1 MNSITN
7 STVIVWQSKLHTP
20 SEAISV
26 PLYNLVNR
34 SVNRSVDSMIWN
46 SLTAKIGVTVS
57 LSVAASIIKKLDEY
71 GQ

>member
-7 STVIVWQSKLHTP
+7 SIVIIRRNKLHTP
-20 SEAISV
+20 SETVSV

-46 SLTAKIGVTVS
+46 SLSAKIGVSVS
-57 LSVAASIIKKLDEY
+57 LTVAASIIKKLDEY
-71 GQ
+71 GL